1 MTTMHR
7 SDDQGQHVPELA
19 ILDSSFDD
27 FLAQAEHELVC
38 RRRELRV
45 LRCRARRQR
54 RRELRLRTRAA
65 RSVGRTAPVGLAVA
79 GSIAFVGGTV
89 LLIVGDLD
97 AAKDAFALSAAA
109 WGAATAVRT
118 TPGS

>member
-7 SDDQGQHVPELA
+7 DNDQGQPFPRPS

-27 FLAQAEHELVC
+27 FLTQAEHELVC
-38 RRRELRV
+38 HRREVHALR
-45 LRCRARRQR
+45 RRARRQR

-65 RSVGRTAPVGLAVA
+65 RFFGKTIRMGLAIA
-79 GSIAFVGGTV
+79 GTLAFVGGTS
-89 LLIVGDLD
+89 LLITGNVN

-109 WGAATAVRT
+109 WGAVTAVRT
-118 TPGS
+118 TRN